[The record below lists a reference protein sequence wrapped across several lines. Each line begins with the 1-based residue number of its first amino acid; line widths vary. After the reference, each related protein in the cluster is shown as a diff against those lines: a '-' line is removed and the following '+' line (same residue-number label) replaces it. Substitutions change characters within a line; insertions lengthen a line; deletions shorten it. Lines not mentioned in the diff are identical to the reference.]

1 MYIEKRKNKNKTNQ
15 KQNYSTLFSFLNN
28 KTIPQKKENRKIQA
42 GYQLLI
48 YVYVIKVFV
57 QKRTKNMNPGFDLLE
72 QIYVA
77 FFLYPSLIHLCIAKG
92 TRLIILFSES
102 ILICHNCL

>member
-48 YVYVIKVFV
+48 YMDVYVIRVF
-57 QKRTKNMNPGFDLLE
+57 
-72 QIYVA
+72 
-77 FFLYPSLIHLCIAKG
+77 CAKKDKKY
-92 TRLIILFSES
+92 ES
-102 ILICHNCL
+102 WL